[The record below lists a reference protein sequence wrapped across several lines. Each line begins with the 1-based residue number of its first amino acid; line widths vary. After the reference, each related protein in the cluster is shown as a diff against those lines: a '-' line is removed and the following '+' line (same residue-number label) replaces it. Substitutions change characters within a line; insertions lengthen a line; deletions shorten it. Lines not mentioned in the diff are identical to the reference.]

1 MKKTQ
6 PLNNGLTPKE
16 MEALRDAWRR
26 IIAKEAPPQH
36 TPHINDEDW
45 DGDDTRWKAHH
56 RGR

>member
-26 IIAKEAPPQH
+26 IIAKEAPPQP
-36 TPHINDEDW
+36 TPPNDEDW
-45 DGDDTRWKAHH
+45 DGDDARWKGDS

>member
-26 IIAKEAPPQH
+26 ITQKEAPPQ
-36 TPHINDEDW
+36 PKEIVWEEMDA
-45 DGDDTRWKAHH
+45 DDARWKEN
-56 RGR
+56 R